1 MGTIDYLE
9 NIVRE
14 SKASSDK
21 KEVVQHLIESC
32 RELDGKPTIE
42 ILAQQHLTTMSLI
55 IRMFLADDITAHLNE
70 RIDKRIEEHA
80 GECPFAEV
88 VDTRIDERMKHQ
100 VSTPNTLLAP
110 ADRLKQMAINVAAK
124 ASWPGAAIIL
134 SVLFRED
141 ISLIVRSWAG
151 VL

>member
-21 KEVVQHLIESC
+21 KEVVQHLIENC

-55 IRMFLADDITAHLNE
+55 IRMFLADDITAHLDE

-80 GECPFAEV
+80 VECPFVEV
-88 VDTRIDERMKHQ
+88 VDSRIDERVKHLFP
-100 VSTPNTLLAP
+100 SPDTLAP
-110 ADRLKQMAINVAAK
+110 ADRLKQLAINVAAK